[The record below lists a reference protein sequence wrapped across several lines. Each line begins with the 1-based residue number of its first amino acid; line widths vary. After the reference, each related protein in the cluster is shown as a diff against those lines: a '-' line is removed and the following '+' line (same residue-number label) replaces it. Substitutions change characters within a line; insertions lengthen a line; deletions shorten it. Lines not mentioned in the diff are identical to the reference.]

1 MLFLLPFGKGQ
12 GKATNYRKMYIE
24 KTKNWLEKVV
34 IGLNLCPFAKHPFKS
49 DKIRYVVF
57 EKTDLNQLS
66 ELLVEELRLLAAADA
81 VELET
86 TLILLPNTLHDFED
100 YLNYVDFSEQLL
112 EEFEF
117 EGLIQ
122 VASFHPAYQFNGTK
136 QDDVENYTNRS
147 PYPMLHLLKE
157 SSVTWAVDNFPNV
170 DEIPENNIKI
180 MKELGIEKIKAL
192 TE

>member
-1 MLFLLPFGKGQ
+1 MFV
-12 GKATNYRKMYIE
+12 E

-49 DKIRYVVF
+49 DKIRYVIF

-66 ELLVEELRLLAAADA
+66 ELLVEELRLLSEADP
-81 VELET
+81 VNLET
-86 TLILLPNTLHDFED
+86 TLIIIPKTLNDFED

-112 EEFEF
+112 EELDY

-122 VASFHPAYQFNGTK
+122 VASFHPSYQFNGTNAE
-136 QDDVENYTNRS
+136 DVENYTNRS

-170 DEIPENNIKI
+170 EKIPANNVKT
-180 MKELGIEKIKAL
+180 MQELGLEKVKAL
-192 TE
+192 VES

>member
-1 MLFLLPFGKGQ
+1 MFV
-12 GKATNYRKMYIE
+12 E

-49 DKIRYVVF
+49 DKIRYVIF

-66 ELLVEELRLLAAADA
+66 ELLVEELRLLSEADP
-81 VELET
+81 VNLET
-86 TLILLPNTLHDFED
+86 TLIIIPKTLNDFED

-112 EEFEF
+112 EELDY

-122 VASFHPAYQFNGTK
+122 VASFHPSYQFNGTNAE
-136 QDDVENYTNRS
+136 DVENYTNRS

-170 DEIPENNIKI
+170 EEIPANNVKT
-180 MKELGIEKIKAL
+180 MQELGLEKVKAL
-192 TE
+192 VES

>member
-1 MLFLLPFGKGQ
+1 MFV
-12 GKATNYRKMYIE
+12 E

-66 ELLVEELRLLAAADA
+66 ELLVTELRLLSEADP
-81 VELET
+81 VNLET
-86 TLILLPNTLHDFED
+86 TLIIVPKTLNDFED

-112 EEFEF
+112 EEFDF

-122 VASFHPAYQFNGTK
+122 VASFHPLYQFNGTK
-136 QDDVENYTNRS
+136 AEDVENYTNRS

-170 DEIPENNIKI
+170 EEIPANNIKT
-180 MKELGIEKIKAL
+180 MQELGLEKVKAL
-192 TE
+192 SI

>member
-1 MLFLLPFGKGQ
+1 
-12 GKATNYRKMYIE
+12 MYIE

-66 ELLVEELRLLAAADA
+66 ELLVTELRLLSEADP
-81 VELET
+81 VNLET
-86 TLILLPNTLHDFED
+86 TLIIVTNTLNDFED

-112 EEFEF
+112 EEFDF

-122 VASFHPAYQFNGTK
+122 IASFHPSYQFNGTK
-136 QDDVENYTNRS
+136 ADDVENYTNRS

-170 DEIPENNIKI
+170 EEIPANNIKT
-180 MKELGIEKIKAL
+180 MQELGLEKVKAL
-192 TE
+192 SV

>member
-1 MLFLLPFGKGQ
+1 MFV
-12 GKATNYRKMYIE
+12 E

-66 ELLVEELRLLAAADA
+66 ELLVTELRLLSEADP
-81 VELET
+81 VNLET
-86 TLILLPNTLHDFED
+86 TLIIVPKTLNDFED

-112 EEFEF
+112 EEFDF

-122 VASFHPAYQFNGTK
+122 IASFHPSYQFNGTK
-136 QDDVENYTNRS
+136 AEDVENYTNRS

-170 DEIPENNIKI
+170 EEIPANNIKT
-180 MKELGIEKIKAL
+180 MQELGLEKVKAL
-192 TE
+192 SV